1 MATKETAAR
10 TASAVPRR
18 MLTAAAAVLA
28 PLALWGL
35 AVPLM
40 GVDLTAFPGGRARPV
55 GPGAVAFAGMLS
67 AAAAWGLLAVLER
80 TARRPRRAWTV
91 TACVVLV
98 LSLAGPLTSGAAPVV
113 VLVLE
118 GMHVL
123 VGAVL
128 IPGLGGSARA

>member
-1 MATKETAAR
+1 M
-10 TASAVPRR
+10 
-18 MLTAAAAVLA
+18 LA
-28 PLALWGL
+28 PLALWVL
-35 AVPLM
+35 AVPLA

-55 GPGAVAFAGMLS
+55 GPGAVALAGLLS

-91 TACVVLV
+91 TACVVLA

-113 VLVLE
+113 VLVME

-128 IPGLGGSARA
+128 ILGLGRSARA

>member
-1 MATKETAAR
+1 MATTGSTTR
-10 TASAVPRR
+10 TSSTRPRR
-18 MLTAAAAVLA
+18 LLTAAAAVLA
-28 PLALWGL
+28 PLALWAL
-35 AVPLM
+35 AVPLL
-40 GVDLTAFPGGRARPV
+40 GADLTAFPGGRPQPV
-55 GPGAVAFAGMLS
+55 GPGAVAFAGLVS

-80 TARRPRRAWTV
+80 TARRPRRAWTA

-98 LSLAGPLTSGAAPVV
+98 LSLAGPLTSGAAPVA

-128 IPGLGGSARA
+128 ILGLGRSVRA

>member
-1 MATKETAAR
+1 MATKETATR
-10 TASAVPRR
+10 TASTVPRR
-18 MLTAAAAVLA
+18 MLTAVAAVLA

-40 GVDLTAFPGGRARPV
+40 GVDLTAVPGGQARPV

-67 AAAAWGLLAVLER
+67 AAAAWALLAVLER
-80 TARRPRRAWTV
+80 TARRPRLAWTV
-91 TACVVLV
+91 TACAVLA

-128 IPGLGGSARA
+128 ILGLGRSARV